1 MIQMTYNKF
10 VKKDSNKIYIKA
22 DLHKIYGFLL
32 VKVKDSEDKKGKPKI
47 FVKDFFVHE
56 SVRRT
61 GVGHSIFEYFLD
73 MEEVQAVEL
82 M

>member
-1 MIQMTYNKF
+1 M
-10 VKKDSNKIYIKA
+10 YIKA

-32 VKVKDSEDKKGKPKI
+32 VKVKDPEEKNGKLKF

-56 SVRRT
+56 NVRRT
-61 GVGHSIFEYFLD
+61 GVGQSIFDYFLD
-73 MEEVQAVEL
+73 MEEVQAVDL